1 MRVSR
6 FEHFL
11 PRALI
16 HHCWL
21 AGSVPSRQHLAGAC
35 SMEHAHSEPR
45 LGTPCVCGLHIGEK
59 VDAGPSPAGT
69 DGSDRI
75 RWGGGT
81 NGGRVGL
88 FTQTYSTCTARY
100 LVSYRHVGVH
110 MESHEETR
118 FWTGRGDNAPATTE
132 WQTTSLDDTV
142 PAYVLIIGITYRFG
156 TVSWGVTVLPA
167 KAVVLLEGEV
177 IVGRASRWA

>member
-1 MRVSR
+1 
-6 FEHFL
+6 
-11 PRALI
+11 
-16 HHCWL
+16 
-21 AGSVPSRQHLAGAC
+21 
-35 SMEHAHSEPR
+35 MEHAHSESR